1 MLIPLGGWYTDR
13 KTYIIYYMLF
23 ECDLFVKCNNCR
35 LSSDSE
41 SESDKVSDLPQDD
54 LERGSALIAAFVVAF
69 ITVAFFTVLTLML
82 LFTLSVSG
90 DYQG

>member
-1 MLIPLGGWYTDR
+1 MHNRRTFIWKCSLTFIL
-13 KTYIIYYMLF
+13 
-23 ECDLFVKCNNCR
+23 VKCTNNFR
-35 LSSDSE
+35 LSSE

-69 ITVAFFTVLTLML
+69 ITIAFFTVLTLML

>member
-1 MLIPLGGWYTDR
+1 ME
-13 KTYIIYYMLF
+13 F
-23 ECDLFVKCNNCR
+23 ECDLFVKYNNCR
-35 LSSDSE
+35 LSSDTE

-69 ITVAFFTVLTLML
+69 ITIAFFTVLTLML

-90 DYQG
+90 DYQE